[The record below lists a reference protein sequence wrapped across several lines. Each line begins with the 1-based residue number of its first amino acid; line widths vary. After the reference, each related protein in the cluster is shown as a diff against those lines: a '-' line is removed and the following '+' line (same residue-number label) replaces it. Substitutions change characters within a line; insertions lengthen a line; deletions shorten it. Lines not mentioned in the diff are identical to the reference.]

1 MNILVKLSMYCVV
14 AKSRKLP
21 RSGLVQRLASAAP
34 LSRTLGALLLGGACH
49 PAKRCG
55 AANFMLSYRA
65 FLHDLAYPHPC
76 ADALFSEA
84 TRPLTQSATG
94 RRTLDYSF

>member
-1 MNILVKLSMYCVV
+1 
-14 AKSRKLP
+14 
-21 RSGLVQRLASAAP
+21 LAVLAP
-34 LSRTLGALLLGGACH
+34 GEGVWRAG
-49 PAKRCG
+49 
-55 AANFMLSYRA
+55 FMLFPRI

-94 RRTLDYSF
+94 RRTPRLIFLTSISSYKKKMHQELLFKWYYYFLLK